1 MLRNEHYIYFIFFK
15 YITDILVR
23 EYTDAEIIDLCS
35 FRLRIRFCRATTL
48 KMAHI
53 LKT

>member
-1 MLRNEHYIYFIFFK
+1 MLRKVNYIYFLFLK
-15 YITDILVR
+15 YITDTLVR

-35 FRLRIRFCRATTL
+35 FRLRIRFCRVTTL
-48 KMAHI
+48 KMAHV